1 MAAPAFL
8 FCTVND
14 LKAYLSETGFMSRAD
29 DDNSGSIDGTVSSV
43 PWTRSG
49 TTITATYTSHGL
61 LVGDSFTVSV
71 SSDTSAVPLGT
82 YTVLTAT
89 ATTFTFT
96 GVNAGGASG
105 TLSYP
110 RTNEQAGIDLA
121 INLGTLEVCKYIQR
135 RYLPAQLATSEL
147 IKYFAVVFSCAALCR
162 RRGNGVPE
170 SLAEELDL
178 IISQLEDI
186 RDGKLDVPDI
196 SERAPRGPLI
206 VNLRADARYPRPMRR
221 QDSQSSNRGAKSHLG
236 RDYSDMVV
244 DPK

>member
-1 MAAPAFL
+1 MAAPTFL
-8 FCTVND
+8 FCSEDD
-14 LKAYLSETGFMSRAD
+14 LKAYLSETGFMSRT
-29 DDNSGSIDGTVSSV
+29 DDNNN
-43 PWTRSG
+43 
-49 TTITATYTSHGL
+49 ATN
-61 LVGDSFTVSV
+61 VGD
-71 SSDTSAVPLGT
+71 
-82 YTVLTAT
+82 
-89 ATTFTFT
+89 
-96 GVNAGGASG
+96 
-105 TLSYP
+105 TL
-110 RTNEQAGIDLA
+110 ELA
-121 INLGTLEVCKYIQR
+121 AIERALNFATLEVCKYIQR
-135 RYLPAQLATSEL
+135 RYLPAQLANSEL
-147 IKYFAVVFSCAALCR
+147 IRYFATLFGCAYLCR
-162 RRGNGVPE
+162 RRGNAVPE